1 MILNP
6 NKLFQGDTIGFT
18 IGAPY
23 HNAWIVDQTTGKS
36 IAYIQQGAAYN
47 QDIDYIFTNE
57 GIVKRYTTEELI
69 EKAFHIK
76 EMLK

>member
-1 MILNP
+1 MLTCTQVPSEARVITSP
-6 NKLFQGDTIGFT
+6 GV
-18 IGAPY
+18 
-23 HNAWIVDQTTGKS
+23 VDQTTGKS